1 MYISIYIYSL
11 YICIYMDD
19 VDLLWVTNV
28 TQSEAWVCFSFL
40 LGQLGQGFLDLI
52 LSPLESHLIQVFS
65 GPDAWCKLGLVGG
78 PHWLDLS
85 CFPMQRTA
93 KIHQTKMED
102 PPTSS
107 CHFVHT
113 GSSATSIR
121 VSFTGVAVI
130 TRVWRLFAVRHEVP
144 CKDVQ
149 VSRPD
154 VTDTG
159 CAKGEK
165 VRQSCM
171 ALTAFSCSDFQF
183 SFWTFL
189 TTAPCERLDDPCVKD
204 DVGHEVWL
212 RKKVHFEVI
221 CSLILPNWISW
232 TWHCQQDWDR
242 GSQSSATTNII
253 ANQASAKMRSHQG
266 VFETFL
272 STEPPVRCDT

>member
-1 MYISIYIYSL
+1 
-11 YICIYMDD
+11 MDD

-107 CHFVHT
+107 CHFFHT

-130 TRVWRLFAVRHEVP
+130 TRVWRLFAVR
-144 CKDVQ
+144 
-149 VSRPD
+149 S
-154 VTDTG
+154 
-159 CAKGEK
+159 CA
-165 VRQSCM
+165 
-171 ALTAFSCSDFQF
+171 ALTTFSCSDFQF

-189 TTAPCERLDDPCVKD
+189 TTAPRERLDDPCVKD

-212 RKKVHFEVI
+212 R
-221 CSLILPNWISW
+221 
-232 TWHCQQDWDR
+232 T
-242 GSQSSATTNII
+242 
-253 ANQASAKMRSHQG
+253 
-266 VFETFL
+266 
-272 STEPPVRCDT
+272 